1 MQWHNKFHLEMPK
14 GLVNDPNGLCY
25 HQGKYQIFFQWNP
38 FGCEHKHK
46 HWTYTQTT
54 DFINYTK
61 PQIALAPVDKFDKD
75 GCYSGSAR
83 SKNNKLEIIY
93 TANLKDE
100 QNIRYPRQV
109 LVKQNDD
116 GEFIKEKIIIDTV
129 PKGYTT
135 HFRDPYIFTKNN
147 RSFIIL
153 GAQRENLT
161 GCALIYEE
169 IDENWIFRGELKTRL
184 TDFGYMWECPNLFTI
199 DDKDILVFC
208 PQGLKAQKYQYQN
221 LYQAGYLIGQFNPDT
236 LEFTHGE
243 FHEFDMGFDF
253 YAPQVLVYEN
263 RHILIGWVGMPDK
276 LQDYPTINDGWVH
289 SLTLPRELILK
300 NDKLYQRPISE
311 LNELNQNT
319 TTKINT
325 DKISLSANKKL
336 EISIPLKDISN
347 WQGKLKF
354 NDEYILLTYDKNNS
368 IFTIDRSQ
376 LKLGGK
382 GIRQFLV
389 KTQDELNLSIYIDSS
404 IIELYL
410 QDGEYYATFCY
421 YPTNDNPVFDLIQNT
436 NNCTTLTDLN
446 SILTYSQKVVNLKIY

>member
-109 LVKQNDD
+109 LVKQDDD
-116 GEFIKEKIIIDTV
+116 GKFIKEKIIIDTV

-169 IDENWIFRGELKTRL
+169 IDENWIFRGELKTQL

-253 YAPQVLVYEN
+253 YAPQVLVHEN

-336 EISIPLKDISN
+336 EISIPLKDISS

-354 NDEYILLTYDKNNS
+354 NDEYILLTYDKNTS
-368 IFTIDRSQ
+368 VFTIDRNQ

-389 KTQDELNLSIYIDSS
+389 KTQNELNLSIYIDSS

-421 YPTNDNPVFDLIQNT
+421 YPTENTPDIYLIQNT
-436 NNCTTLTDLN
+436 DNKTTLTNLN
-446 SILTYSQKVVNLKIY
+446 SITYLK

>member
-253 YAPQVLVYEN
+253 YAPQVLVHEN

-319 TTKINT
+319 TTKMNK
-325 DKISLSANKKL
+325 DKISLSTNKKL

-368 IFTIDRSQ
+368 IFTIDRNQ

-389 KTQDELNLSIYIDSS
+389 KAQDELNLSIYIDNS

-446 SILTYSQKVVNLKIY
+446 SISYL

>member
-54 DFINYTK
+54 NFINYTK

-109 LVKQNDD
+109 LVKQDDD

-169 IDENWIFRGELKTRL
+169 IDENWIFKGELKTQL

-253 YAPQVLVYEN
+253 YAPQVLVHEN

-325 DKISLSANKKL
+325 DKISLSTNKKL
-336 EISIPLKDISN
+336 EISIPLKDISS

-354 NDEYILLTYDKNNS
+354 NDEYILLTYDKNTS
-368 IFTIDRSQ
+368 VFTIDRNQ

-389 KTQDELNLSIYIDSS
+389 KAQDELNLSVYIDNS

-421 YPTNDNPVFDLIQNT
+421 YTTNDNPVFDLIQNT

-446 SILTYSQKVVNLKIY
+446 SISYL

>member
-109 LVKQNDD
+109 LVKQDDD

-135 HFRDPYIFTKNN
+135 HFRDPYIFIKNN

-253 YAPQVLVYEN
+253 YAPQVLVHEN

-276 LQDYPTINDGWVH
+276 LQDYPTIDDGWVH

-300 NDKLYQRPISE
+300 NDKLYQRPIAE
-311 LNELNQNT
+311 LNKLNQNT
-319 TTKINT
+319 TTKMNK
-325 DKISLSANKKL
+325 DKISLSTNKKL

-368 IFTIDRSQ
+368 IFTIDRNQ

-382 GIRQFLV
+382 GVRQFLV
-389 KTQDELNLSIYIDSS
+389 KAQDELNLSIYIDNS

-421 YPTNDNPVFDLIQNT
+421 YPTNDNPIFDLIQNT
-436 NNCTTLTDLN
+436 NNCTTLTDLT
-446 SILTYSQKVVNLKIY
+446 SISYL

>member
-109 LVKQNDD
+109 LVKQDDD
-116 GEFIKEKIIIDTV
+116 GKFIKEKIIIDTV

-169 IDENWIFRGELKTRL
+169 IDENWIFRGELKTQL

-208 PQGLKAQKYQYQN
+208 PQGLKAQKYQYQYQN

-253 YAPQVLVYEN
+253 YAPQVLVHEN

-319 TTKINT
+319 ITKVNT
-325 DKISLSANKKL
+325 DKISLSTNKKL
-336 EISIPLKDISN
+336 EISIPLKDISS

-354 NDEYILLTYDKNNS
+354 NDEYILLTYDKNTS
-368 IFTIDRSQ
+368 VFTIDRNQ

-389 KTQDELNLSIYIDSS
+389 KTQDELNLSVYIDNS

-421 YPTNDNPVFDLIQNT
+421 YPTNDNPIFDLIQNT

-446 SILTYSQKVVNLKIY
+446 SISYL

>member
-109 LVKQNDD
+109 LVKQDDD
-116 GEFIKEKIIIDTV
+116 GKFIKEKIIIDTV

-169 IDENWIFRGELKTRL
+169 IDENWIFRGELKTQL

-253 YAPQVLVYEN
+253 YAPQVLVHEN

-300 NDKLYQRPISE
+300 NNKLYQRPISE

-336 EISIPLKDISN
+336 EISIPLKDISS

-354 NDEYILLTYDKNNS
+354 NDEYILLTYDKNTS
-368 IFTIDRSQ
+368 VFTIDRNQ

-389 KTQDELNLSIYIDSS
+389 KTQDKLNLSIYIDNS

-410 QDGEYYATFCY
+410 QNGEYYATFCY
-421 YPTNDNPVFDLIQNT
+421 YPTNDNPIFDLIQNT

-446 SILTYSQKVVNLKIY
+446 SISYL

>member
-1 MQWHNKFHLEMPK
+1 MQWHNKFHLEMPN

-100 QNIRYPRQV
+100 QNIRYSRQV
-109 LVKQNDD
+109 LVKQDDD

-135 HFRDPYIFTKNN
+135 HFRDPYIFTKSN

-169 IDENWIFRGELKTRL
+169 IDENWIFRGELKTQL

-221 LYQAGYLIGQFNPDT
+221 LYQTGYLIGQFNPDT

-253 YAPQVLVYEN
+253 YAPQVLVHEN

-311 LNELNQNT
+311 LNELNQNA

-336 EISIPLKDISN
+336 EISIPLKDISS

-354 NDEYILLTYDKNNS
+354 NDEYILLTYDKNTS
-368 IFTIDRSQ
+368 VFTIDRNQ

-389 KTQDELNLSIYIDSS
+389 KAQDELNLSIYIDNS

-446 SILTYSQKVVNLKIY
+446 SISYL

>member
-46 HWTYTQTT
+46 HWAYTQTT

-61 PQIALAPVDKFDKD
+61 PQIALAPIDKFDKD

-83 SKNNKLEIIY
+83 NKNNKLEIIY

-129 PKGYTT
+129 PEGYTT
-135 HFRDPYIFTKNN
+135 HFRDPYIFAKNN

-169 IDENWIFRGELKTRL
+169 IDENWIFRGELKTQL

-253 YAPQVLVYEN
+253 YAPQVLVHEN

-276 LQDYPTINDGWVH
+276 LQDYPTIDDGWVH

-300 NDKLYQRPISE
+300 DDKLYQRPIAE
-311 LNELNQNT
+311 LNKLNQNT
-319 TTKINT
+319 TTKINKN
-325 DKISLSANKKL
+325 KISLSTNKKL

-347 WQGKLKF
+347 WQGELKF

-389 KTQDELNLSIYIDSS
+389 KTQNELNLSIYIDSS

-421 YPTNDNPVFDLIQNT
+421 YPTENTPDIYLIQNT
-436 NNCTTLTDLN
+436 DNKTTLTNLN
-446 SILTYSQKVVNLKIY
+446 SITYLK

>member
-109 LVKQNDD
+109 LVKQDDD
-116 GEFIKEKIIIDTV
+116 GKFIKEKIIIDTV

-169 IDENWIFRGELKTRL
+169 IDENWIFRGELKTQL

-253 YAPQVLVYEN
+253 YAPQVLVHEN

-336 EISIPLKDISN
+336 EISIPLKDISS

-354 NDEYILLTYDKNNS
+354 NDEYILLTYDKNTS
-368 IFTIDRSQ
+368 VFTIDRNQ

-389 KTQDELNLSIYIDSS
+389 KAQDELNLSVYIDSS

-421 YPTNDNPVFDLIQNT
+421 YPTNDNPIFDLIQNT

-446 SILTYSQKVVNLKIY
+446 SISYL

>member
-1 MQWHNKFHLEMPK
+1 MQWHNTFHLEMPK

-135 HFRDPYIFTKNN
+135 HFRDPYIFIKNN

-169 IDENWIFRGELKTRL
+169 IDENWIFRGELKTQL

-221 LYQAGYLIGQFNPDT
+221 LYQAGYLIGQFNPNT

-253 YAPQVLVYEN
+253 YAPQVLVHEN

-336 EISIPLKDISN
+336 EISIPLKDISS

-354 NDEYILLTYDKNNS
+354 NDEYILLTYDKNIS
-368 IFTIDRSQ
+368 VFTIDRNQ

-382 GIRQFLV
+382 GVRQFLV
-389 KTQDELNLSIYIDSS
+389 KAQDELNLSVYIDNS

-446 SILTYSQKVVNLKIY
+446 SISYL

>member
-1 MQWHNKFHLEMPK
+1 MQWHNKLHLEMPK

-54 DFINYTK
+54 NFINYTK

-109 LVKQNDD
+109 LVKQDDD

-135 HFRDPYIFTKNN
+135 HFRDPYIFIKNN

-169 IDENWIFRGELKTRL
+169 IDENWIFRGELKTQL

-253 YAPQVLVYEN
+253 YAPQVLVHEN

-336 EISIPLKDISN
+336 EISIPLKDTSS
-347 WQGKLKF
+347 WQGKLKL
-354 NDEYILLTYDKNNS
+354 NDEYILLTYDKNTS
-368 IFTIDRSQ
+368 VFTIDRNQ

-389 KTQDELNLSIYIDSS
+389 KTQNELNLSIYIDSS

-421 YPTNDNPVFDLIQNT
+421 YPTENTPDIYLIQNT
-436 NNCTTLTDLN
+436 DNKTTLTNLN
-446 SILTYSQKVVNLKIY
+446 SITYLK

>member
-1 MQWHNKFHLEMPK
+1 MQWHNTFHLEMPK

-109 LVKQNDD
+109 LVKQDDD
-116 GEFIKEKIIIDTV
+116 GKFIKEKIIIDTV

-169 IDENWIFRGELKTRL
+169 IDENWIFRGELKTQL

-221 LYQAGYLIGQFNPDT
+221 LYQAGYIIGQFNPDT

-253 YAPQVLVYEN
+253 YAPQVLVHEN

-319 TTKINT
+319 ITKINT

-336 EISIPLKDISN
+336 EISIPLKDISS

-354 NDEYILLTYDKNNS
+354 NDEYILLTYDKNTS
-368 IFTIDRSQ
+368 VFTIDRNQ

-446 SILTYSQKVVNLKIY
+446 SISYL

>member
-109 LVKQNDD
+109 LVKQDDD
-116 GEFIKEKIIIDTV
+116 GKFIKEKIIIDTI

-169 IDENWIFRGELKTRL
+169 IDENWIFRGELKTQL
-184 TDFGYMWECPNLFTI
+184 TNFGYMWECPNLFTI

-253 YAPQVLVYEN
+253 YAPQVLVHEN
-263 RHILIGWVGMPDK
+263 LHILIGWVGMPDK

-336 EISIPLKDISN
+336 EISIPLKDISS

-354 NDEYILLTYDKNNS
+354 NNEYILLTYDKNTS
-368 IFTIDRSQ
+368 VFTINRSQ

-389 KTQDELNLSIYIDSS
+389 KTQNELNLSIYIDSS

-446 SILTYSQKVVNLKIY
+446 SISYL

>member
-1 MQWHNKFHLEMPK
+1 MQWHNKFHLEMPN

-61 PQIALAPVDKFDKD
+61 PQIALAPADKFDKD

-100 QNIRYPRQV
+100 QNIRYSRQV
-109 LVKQNDD
+109 LVKQDDD

-135 HFRDPYIFTKNN
+135 HFRDPYIFTKSN

-169 IDENWIFRGELKTRL
+169 IDENWIFRGELKTQL

-221 LYQAGYLIGQFNPDT
+221 LYQTGYLIGQFNPDT

-253 YAPQVLVYEN
+253 YAPQVLVHEN

-311 LNELNQNT
+311 LNELNQNA

-336 EISIPLKDISN
+336 EISIPLKDISS

-354 NDEYILLTYDKNNS
+354 NDEYILLTYDKNTS
-368 IFTIDRSQ
+368 VFTIDRNQ

-389 KTQDELNLSIYIDSS
+389 KAQDELNLSIYIDNS

-446 SILTYSQKVVNLKIY
+446 SISYL

>member
-109 LVKQNDD
+109 LVKQDDD
-116 GEFIKEKIIIDTV
+116 GKFIKEKIIIDTV

-169 IDENWIFRGELKTRL
+169 IDENWIFRGELKTQL

-208 PQGLKAQKYQYQN
+208 PQGLKAQKYQYQYQYQN

-253 YAPQVLVYEN
+253 YAPQVLVHEN

-319 TTKINT
+319 ITKVNT
-325 DKISLSANKKL
+325 DKISLSTNKKL
-336 EISIPLKDISN
+336 EISIPLKDISSR
-347 WQGKLKF
+347 QGKLKF
-354 NDEYILLTYDKNNS
+354 NDEYILLTYDKNTS
-368 IFTIDRSQ
+368 VFTIDRNQ

-389 KTQDELNLSIYIDSS
+389 KAQDELNLSVYIDNS

-421 YPTNDNPVFDLIQNT
+421 YPTNDNPIFDLIQNT

-446 SILTYSQKVVNLKIY
+446 SISYL

>member
-109 LVKQNDD
+109 LVKQDDD
-116 GEFIKEKIIIDTV
+116 GKFIKEKIIIDTI

-169 IDENWIFRGELKTRL
+169 IDENWIFRGELKTQL
-184 TDFGYMWECPNLFTI
+184 TNFGYMWECPNLFTI

-253 YAPQVLVYEN
+253 YAPQVLVHEN

-276 LQDYPTINDGWVH
+276 LQDYPTIDDGWVH

-300 NDKLYQRPISE
+300 DDKLYQRPIAE
-311 LNELNQNT
+311 LNKLNQNT
-319 TTKINT
+319 TTKINKN
-325 DKISLSANKKL
+325 KISLSTNKKL

-347 WQGKLKF
+347 WQGELKF

-389 KTQDELNLSIYIDSS
+389 KTQNELNLSIYIDSS

-421 YPTNDNPVFDLIQNT
+421 YPTENTPDIYLIQNT
-436 NNCTTLTDLN
+436 DNKTTLTNLN
-446 SILTYSQKVVNLKIY
+446 SITYLK

>member
-109 LVKQNDD
+109 LVKQDDD
-116 GEFIKEKIIIDTV
+116 GKFIKEKIIIDTV

-169 IDENWIFRGELKTRL
+169 IDENWIFRGELKTQL
-184 TDFGYMWECPNLFTI
+184 TNFGYMWECPNLFTI

-253 YAPQVLVYEN
+253 YAPQVLVHEN

-276 LQDYPTINDGWVH
+276 LQDYPTINDGWIH

-336 EISIPLKDISN
+336 ETSIPLKDISS
-347 WQGKLKF
+347 WQGKLKL
-354 NDEYILLTYDKNNS
+354 NDEYILLTYDKNTS
-368 IFTIDRSQ
+368 VFTIDRNQ

-389 KTQDELNLSIYIDSS
+389 KAQDELNLSIYIDNS

-446 SILTYSQKVVNLKIY
+446 SISYL

>member
-109 LVKQNDD
+109 LVKQDDD
-116 GEFIKEKIIIDTV
+116 GKFIKEKIIIDTI

-184 TDFGYMWECPNLFTI
+184 IDFGYMWECPNLFTI

-221 LYQAGYLIGQFNPDT
+221 LYQSGYLIGQFNPDT

-253 YAPQVLVYEN
+253 YAPQVLIHEN

-325 DKISLSANKKL
+325 DKISLSTNKKL
-336 EISIPLKDISN
+336 EISIPLKDISS

-354 NDEYILLTYDKNNS
+354 NDEYILLTYDKNTS
-368 IFTIDRSQ
+368 VFTIDRNQ

-389 KTQDELNLSIYIDSS
+389 KAQDELNLSVYIDNS

-410 QDGEYYATFCY
+410 QDGKYYATFCY
-421 YPTNDNPVFDLIQNT
+421 YPTNDNPIFDLIQNT

-446 SILTYSQKVVNLKIY
+446 SISYL

>member
-46 HWTYTQTT
+46 HWAYTQTT

-61 PQIALAPVDKFDKD
+61 PQIALAPIDKFDKD

-83 SKNNKLEIIY
+83 NKNNKLEIIY

-129 PKGYTT
+129 PEGYTT
-135 HFRDPYIFTKNN
+135 HFRDPYIFAKNN

-169 IDENWIFRGELKTRL
+169 IDENWIFRGELKTQL

-243 FHEFDMGFDF
+243 FHEFDIGFDF
-253 YAPQVLVYEN
+253 YAPQVLVHEN

-276 LQDYPTINDGWVH
+276 LQDYPTIDDGWVH

-300 NDKLYQRPISE
+300 DDKLYQRPIAE
-311 LNELNQNT
+311 LNKLNQNT
-319 TTKINT
+319 TTKINKN
-325 DKISLSANKKL
+325 KISLSTNKKL

-347 WQGKLKF
+347 WQGELKF

-389 KTQDELNLSIYIDSS
+389 KTQNELNLSIYIDSS

-421 YPTNDNPVFDLIQNT
+421 YPTENTPDIYLIQNT
-436 NNCTTLTDLN
+436 DNKTTLTNLN
-446 SILTYSQKVVNLKIY
+446 SITYLK

>member
-109 LVKQNDD
+109 LVKQDDD
-116 GEFIKEKIIIDTV
+116 GKFIKEKIIIDTV

-169 IDENWIFRGELKTRL
+169 IDENWIFRGELKTQL

-208 PQGLKAQKYQYQN
+208 PQGLKAQKYQYQYQN

-243 FHEFDMGFDF
+243 FHVFDMGFDF
-253 YAPQVLVYEN
+253 YAPQVLVHEN

-311 LNELNQNT
+311 LNKLNQNT

-336 EISIPLKDISN
+336 EISIPLKDISS

-354 NDEYILLTYDKNNS
+354 NDEYILLTYDKNTS
-368 IFTIDRSQ
+368 VFTIDRNQ

-389 KTQDELNLSIYIDSS
+389 KAQDELNLSVYIDNS

-421 YPTNDNPVFDLIQNT
+421 YPTNDNPIFDLIQNT

-446 SILTYSQKVVNLKIY
+446 SISYL

>member
-46 HWTYTQTT
+46 YWAYTQTT

-83 SKNNKLEIIY
+83 NKNNKLEIIY

-129 PKGYTT
+129 PEGYTT
-135 HFRDPYIFTKNN
+135 HFRDPYIFAKNN

-169 IDENWIFRGELKTRL
+169 IDENWIFRGELKTEL

-253 YAPQVLVYEN
+253 YAPQVLVHEN
-263 RHILIGWVGMPDK
+263 RHILIGWVGMSDK
-276 LQDYPTINDGWVH
+276 LQDYPTIDDGWVH

-354 NDEYILLTYDKNNS
+354 NDEYILLTYDKNTS
-368 IFTIDRSQ
+368 VFTIDRNQ

-389 KTQDELNLSIYIDSS
+389 KAQDELNLSVYIDNS

-410 QDGEYYATFCY
+410 QDGKYYATFCY
-421 YPTNDNPVFDLIQNT
+421 YTTNDNPIFDLIQNT

-446 SILTYSQKVVNLKIY
+446 SISYL

>member
-109 LVKQNDD
+109 LVKQDDD

-135 HFRDPYIFTKNN
+135 HFRDPYIFIKNN

-253 YAPQVLVYEN
+253 YAPQVLVHEN
-263 RHILIGWVGMPDK
+263 RHVLIGWVGMPDK
-276 LQDYPTINDGWVH
+276 LQDYPTIDDGWVH

-300 NDKLYQRPISE
+300 NDKLYQRPIAE
-311 LNELNQNT
+311 LNKLNQNT
-319 TTKINT
+319 TTKMNK
-325 DKISLSANKKL
+325 DKISLSTNKKL

-389 KTQDELNLSIYIDSS
+389 KTQDELNLSVYIDNS

-446 SILTYSQKVVNLKIY
+446 SISYL

>member
-38 FGCEHKHK
+38 FGCEHKHKHK

-109 LVKQNDD
+109 LVKQDDD

-135 HFRDPYIFTKNN
+135 HFRDPYIFIKNN

-253 YAPQVLVYEN
+253 YAPQVLVHEN

-276 LQDYPTINDGWVH
+276 LQDYPTIDDGWVH

-300 NDKLYQRPISE
+300 NDKLYQRPIAE
-311 LNELNQNT
+311 LNKLNQNT
-319 TTKINT
+319 TTKMNK
-325 DKISLSANKKL
+325 DKISLSTNKKL

-389 KTQDELNLSIYIDSS
+389 KTQDELNLSVYIDNS

-446 SILTYSQKVVNLKIY
+446 SISYL

>member
-109 LVKQNDD
+109 LVKQDDD

-135 HFRDPYIFTKNN
+135 HFRDPYIFIKNN

-253 YAPQVLVYEN
+253 YAPQVLVHEN

-276 LQDYPTINDGWVH
+276 LQDYPTIDDGWVH

-300 NDKLYQRPISE
+300 NDKLYQRPIAE
-311 LNELNQNT
+311 LNKLNQNT
-319 TTKINT
+319 TTKMNK

-336 EISIPLKDISN
+336 EISIPLKDISS

-354 NDEYILLTYDKNNS
+354 NDEYILLTYDKNTS
-368 IFTIDRSQ
+368 VFTIDRNQ

-382 GIRQFLV
+382 GVRQFLV
-389 KTQDELNLSIYIDSS
+389 KAQDELNLSIYIDNS

-446 SILTYSQKVVNLKIY
+446 SISYL

>member
-109 LVKQNDD
+109 LVKQDDD
-116 GEFIKEKIIIDTV
+116 GKFIKEKIIIDTV

-169 IDENWIFRGELKTRL
+169 IDENWIFRGELKTQL

-208 PQGLKAQKYQYQN
+208 PQGLKAQKYQYQYQN

-253 YAPQVLVYEN
+253 YAPQVLVHEN

-319 TTKINT
+319 ITKVNT
-325 DKISLSANKKL
+325 DKISLSTNKKL
-336 EISIPLKDISN
+336 EISIPLKDISS

-354 NDEYILLTYDKNNS
+354 NDEYILLTYDKNTS
-368 IFTIDRSQ
+368 VFTIDRNQ

-389 KTQDELNLSIYIDSS
+389 KTQDELNLSVYIDNS

-421 YPTNDNPVFDLIQNT
+421 YPTNDNPIFDLIQNT

-446 SILTYSQKVVNLKIY
+446 SVSYL

>member
-135 HFRDPYIFTKNN
+135 HFRDPYIFIKNN

-169 IDENWIFRGELKTRL
+169 IDENWIFRGELKTQL

-253 YAPQVLVYEN
+253 YAPQVLVHEN

-300 NDKLYQRPISE
+300 NDKLYQCPISE

-336 EISIPLKDISN
+336 EISIPLKDISS

-354 NDEYILLTYDKNNS
+354 NDEYILLTYDKNTS
-368 IFTIDRSQ
+368 VFTIDRNQ

-389 KTQDELNLSIYIDSS
+389 KAQDELNLSVYIDNS

-446 SILTYSQKVVNLKIY
+446 SISYL

>member
-109 LVKQNDD
+109 LVKQDDD

-135 HFRDPYIFTKNN
+135 HFRDPYIFIKNN

-221 LYQAGYLIGQFNPDT
+221 LYQAGYIIGQFNPDT

-253 YAPQVLVYEN
+253 YAPQVLVHEN

-311 LNELNQNT
+311 LNKLNQNT

-336 EISIPLKDISN
+336 EISIPLKDISS

-354 NDEYILLTYDKNNS
+354 NDEYILLTYDKNTS
-368 IFTIDRSQ
+368 VFTIDRNQ

-389 KTQDELNLSIYIDSS
+389 KAQDELNLSVYIDNS

-446 SILTYSQKVVNLKIY
+446 SISYL

>member
-1 MQWHNKFHLEMPK
+1 MQWHNKFHLEMPN

-100 QNIRYPRQV
+100 QNIHYSRQV
-109 LVKQNDD
+109 LVKQDDD

-135 HFRDPYIFTKNN
+135 HFRDPYIFTKSN

-169 IDENWIFRGELKTRL
+169 IDENWIFRGELKTQL

-221 LYQAGYLIGQFNPDT
+221 LYQTGYLIGQFNPDT

-253 YAPQVLVYEN
+253 YAPQVLVHEN

-311 LNELNQNT
+311 LNELNQNA

-336 EISIPLKDISN
+336 EISIPLEDISS

-354 NDEYILLTYDKNNS
+354 NDEYILLTYDKNTS
-368 IFTIDRSQ
+368 VFTIDRNQ

-389 KTQDELNLSIYIDSS
+389 KAQDELNLSIYIDNS

-446 SILTYSQKVVNLKIY
+446 SISYL

>member
-109 LVKQNDD
+109 LVKQNDN

-135 HFRDPYIFTKNN
+135 HFRDPYIFTKSN

-253 YAPQVLVYEN
+253 YAPQVLVHEN

-311 LNELNQNT
+311 LNELNQNA

-336 EISIPLKDISN
+336 EISIPLKDISS

-354 NDEYILLTYDKNNS
+354 NDEYILLTYDKNTS
-368 IFTIDRSQ
+368 VFTIDRNQ

-389 KTQDELNLSIYIDSS
+389 KAQDELNLSIYIDNS

-446 SILTYSQKVVNLKIY
+446 SISYL

>member
-109 LVKQNDD
+109 LVKQDDD

-135 HFRDPYIFTKNN
+135 HFRDPYIFIKNN

-169 IDENWIFRGELKTRL
+169 IDENWIFRGELKTQL

-253 YAPQVLVYEN
+253 YAPQVLVHEN

-325 DKISLSANKKL
+325 DKISLSTNKKL
-336 EISIPLKDISN
+336 EISIPLKDISS

-354 NDEYILLTYDKNNS
+354 NDEYILLTYDKNTS
-368 IFTIDRSQ
+368 VFTIDRNQ

-389 KTQDELNLSIYIDSS
+389 KAQDELNLSVYIDNS

-410 QDGEYYATFCY
+410 QNGEYYATFCY

-446 SILTYSQKVVNLKIY
+446 SISYL

>member
-1 MQWHNKFHLEMPK
+1 MQWHNKFHLEMPN

-100 QNIRYPRQV
+100 QNIHYSRQV
-109 LVKQNDD
+109 LVKQDDD

-135 HFRDPYIFTKNN
+135 HFRDPYIFTKSN

-169 IDENWIFRGELKTRL
+169 IDENWIFRGELKTQL

-221 LYQAGYLIGQFNPDT
+221 LYQTGYLIGQFNPDT

-253 YAPQVLVYEN
+253 YAPQVLVHEN

-311 LNELNQNT
+311 LNELNQNA

-325 DKISLSANKKL
+325 DKISLPANKKL
-336 EISIPLKDISN
+336 EISIPLEDISS

-354 NDEYILLTYDKNNS
+354 NDEYILLTYDKNTS
-368 IFTIDRSQ
+368 VFTIDRNQ

-389 KTQDELNLSIYIDSS
+389 KAQDELNLSIYIDNS

-446 SILTYSQKVVNLKIY
+446 SISYL

>member
-109 LVKQNDD
+109 LVKQDDD
-116 GEFIKEKIIIDTV
+116 GKFIKEKIIIDTI

-169 IDENWIFRGELKTRL
+169 IDENWIFKGELKTQL

-253 YAPQVLVYEN
+253 YAPQVLVHEN

-300 NDKLYQRPISE
+300 DDKLYQRPIAE
-311 LNELNQNT
+311 LNKLNQNT
-319 TTKINT
+319 TTKINKN
-325 DKISLSANKKL
+325 KISLSTNKKL

-347 WQGKLKF
+347 WQGELKF

-389 KTQDELNLSIYIDSS
+389 KTQNELNLSIYIDSS

-421 YPTNDNPVFDLIQNT
+421 YPTENTPDIYLIQNT
-436 NNCTTLTDLN
+436 DNKTTLTNLN
-446 SILTYSQKVVNLKIY
+446 SITYLK

>member
-109 LVKQNDD
+109 LVKQDD
-116 GEFIKEKIIIDTV
+116 NGEFIKEKIIIDTV

-135 HFRDPYIFTKNN
+135 HFRDPYIFTKSN

-253 YAPQVLVYEN
+253 YAPQVLVHEN

-311 LNELNQNT
+311 LNELNQNA

-336 EISIPLKDISN
+336 EISIPLKDISS

-354 NDEYILLTYDKNNS
+354 NDEYILLTYDKNTS
-368 IFTIDRSQ
+368 VFTIDRNQ

-389 KTQDELNLSIYIDSS
+389 KAQDELNLSIYIDNS

-446 SILTYSQKVVNLKIY
+446 SISYL

>member
-169 IDENWIFRGELKTRL
+169 IDENWIFRGELKTQL

-253 YAPQVLVYEN
+253 YAPQVLVHEN

-300 NDKLYQRPISE
+300 NDKLYQYPISE
-311 LNELNQNT
+311 LNKLNQNT

-336 EISIPLKDISN
+336 EISIPLKDISS

-354 NDEYILLTYDKNNS
+354 NDEYILLTYDKNTS
-368 IFTIDRSQ
+368 VFTIDRNQ

-389 KTQDELNLSIYIDSS
+389 KAQDELNLSIYIDNS

-446 SILTYSQKVVNLKIY
+446 SISYL

>member
-54 DFINYTK
+54 NFINYTK

-109 LVKQNDD
+109 LVKQDDD

-169 IDENWIFRGELKTRL
+169 IDENWIFRGELKTQL

-253 YAPQVLVYEN
+253 YAPQVLIHEN

-347 WQGKLKF
+347 WQGELKF
-354 NDEYILLTYDKNNS
+354 NNEYILLTYDKNNS

-389 KTQDELNLSIYIDSS
+389 KTQNELNLSIYIDSS

-421 YPTNDNPVFDLIQNT
+421 YPTENIPDIYLIQNT
-436 NNCTTLTDLN
+436 DNKTTLTNLN
-446 SILTYSQKVVNLKIY
+446 SITYLK

>member
-1 MQWHNKFHLEMPK
+1 MQWHNKFHLEMPN

-100 QNIRYPRQV
+100 QNIRYSRQV
-109 LVKQNDD
+109 LVKQDDD

-135 HFRDPYIFTKNN
+135 HFRDPYIFTKSN

-169 IDENWIFRGELKTRL
+169 IDENWIFRGELKTQL

-221 LYQAGYLIGQFNPDT
+221 LYQTGYLIGQFNPDT

-253 YAPQVLVYEN
+253 YAPQVLVHEN

-311 LNELNQNT
+311 LNELNQNAI
-319 TTKINT
+319 TKINT

-336 EISIPLKDISN
+336 EISIPLKDISS

-354 NDEYILLTYDKNNS
+354 NDEYILLTYDKNTS
-368 IFTIDRSQ
+368 VFTIDRNQ

-389 KTQDELNLSIYIDSS
+389 KAQDELNLSIYIDNS

-446 SILTYSQKVVNLKIY
+446 SISYL

>member
-109 LVKQNDD
+109 LVKQDDD

-135 HFRDPYIFTKNN
+135 HFRDPYIFTKSN

-169 IDENWIFRGELKTRL
+169 IDENWIFRGELKTQL

-253 YAPQVLVYEN
+253 YAPQVLVHEN

-311 LNELNQNT
+311 LNELNQNA

-336 EISIPLKDISN
+336 EISIPLKDISS

-354 NDEYILLTYDKNNS
+354 NDEYILLTYDKNTS
-368 IFTIDRSQ
+368 VFTIDRNQ

-389 KTQDELNLSIYIDSS
+389 KAQDELNLSIYIDNS

-446 SILTYSQKVVNLKIY
+446 SISYL

>member
-109 LVKQNDD
+109 LVKQDDD
-116 GEFIKEKIIIDTV
+116 GKFIKEKIIIDTV

-169 IDENWIFRGELKTRL
+169 IDENWIFRGELKTQL

-208 PQGLKAQKYQYQN
+208 PQGLKAQKYQYQYQN

-253 YAPQVLVYEN
+253 YAPQVLVHEN

-336 EISIPLKDISN
+336 EISIPLKDISS

-354 NDEYILLTYDKNNS
+354 NDEYILLTYDKNTS
-368 IFTIDRSQ
+368 VFTIDRNQ

-389 KTQDELNLSIYIDSS
+389 KTQDELNLSVYIDNS

-421 YPTNDNPVFDLIQNT
+421 YPTNDNPIFDLIQNT

-446 SILTYSQKVVNLKIY
+446 SISYL